1 MERKGNRTW
10 VGWMVV
16 VLLPLFTR
24 VAGADNPVPLQI
36 NQPDQQ
42 IAVETIQGTVR
53 SVGTFRLEGT
63 SIRGLRLRLQTEGGK
78 VVRVNTAPRSYLEH
92 QGIRVQRGDR
102 VTVTGSLAKAG
113 RHNVLVAS
121 QLKLGDKTLALRTRE
136 GKPLW
141 DLEEPKDSKGSGNP
155 NMLGHSGD
163 LRHAYEW

>member
-1 MERKGNRTW
+1 MDRKGNRAW
-10 VGWMVV
+10 VGWMAVA
-16 VLLPLFTR
+16 LLPLFTH

-36 NQPDQQ
+36 SQPDQQ

-63 SIRGLRLRLQTEGGK
+63 SIRGLRLRLQTESGK

-102 VTVTGSLAKAG
+102 VTVTGSVAKVG

-121 QLKLGDKTLALRTRE
+121 QLKVGDKTLALRTRE

-141 DLEEPKDSKGSGNP
+141 NPEEPKDSKASGSP
-155 NMLGHSGD
+155 NMLGQSDG